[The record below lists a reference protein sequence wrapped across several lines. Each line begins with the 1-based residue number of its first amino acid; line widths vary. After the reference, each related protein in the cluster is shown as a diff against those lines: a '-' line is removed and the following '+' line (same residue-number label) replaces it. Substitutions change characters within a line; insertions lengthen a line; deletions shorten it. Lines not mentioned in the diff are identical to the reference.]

1 MVIDEKLMVI
11 DVQKKPPQGGEKNK
25 KLMFK
30 IFGNITTN
38 RPPVWLMR
46 QAGRVLP
53 RYRKLRET
61 YSFRELMETPQLA
74 ADVTL
79 MPVDDLDVDAAII
92 FSDILTVPTALGM
105 QIEWTD
111 HGPKFPQPLC
121 NVENPSKFLKIQPEK
136 FEHVYKAIDIVVK
149 GKKVP
154 LIGFCGAPMTTLCYM
169 IQGVSGKQNFPD
181 AKKFFYQNRTETQ
194 KLLEIITEISIEY
207 ALKQIEH
214 GIEIFQIFESNAGLV
229 PTDFYEELMLP
240 SVKKIANAVR
250 SKGVPVIFFP
260 KGIGCGLRLAT
271 PDFCDFVS
279 VDWQTNIW
287 DARKLVHPEVGLQ
300 GNFDPHLLFAP
311 QEIIAAEVEKYR
323 KFFAENPNWI
333 ANLGHGVLAE
343 TPIENVVFFIQKLK
357 ELQ

>member
-1 MVIDEKLMVI
+1 
-11 DVQKKPPQGGEKNK
+11 
-25 KLMFK
+25 
-30 IFGNITTN
+30 
-38 RPPVWLMR
+38 
-46 QAGRVLP
+46 
-53 RYRKLRET
+53 
-61 YSFRELMETPQLA
+61 METPQLA

-79 MPVDDLDVDAAII
+79 MPVDDLGVDAAII

-214 GIEIFQIFESNAGLV
+214 GIDIFQIFESNAGLV

-240 SVKKIANAVR
+240 SVKKNSQCSALQGC
-250 SKGVPVIFFP
+250 SCDIFP
-260 KGIGCGLRLAT
+260 ERNWLWITVG
-271 PDFCDFVS
+271 
-279 VDWQTNIW
+279 
-287 DARKLVHPEVGLQ
+287 DARFLRFCERGLA
-300 GNFDPHLLFAP
+300 D
-311 QEIIAAEVEKYR
+311 KY
-323 KFFAENPNWI
+323 
-333 ANLGHGVLAE
+333 LGRAKIGAS
-343 TPIENVVFFIQKLK
+343 
-357 ELQ
+357 

>member
-1 MVIDEKLMVI
+1 ML
-11 DVQKKPPQGGEKNK
+11 
-25 KLMFK
+25 K
-30 IFGNITTN
+30 IFGNITSN

-53 RYRKLRET
+53 RYRKLREN

-79 MPVDDLDVDAAII
+79 MPVDDLGVDAAII

-105 QIEWTD
+105 EIEWTD

-121 NVENPSKFLKIQPEK
+121 GVDNPSKFLKIQPEK

-149 GKKVP
+149 NKKVP
-154 LIGFCGAPMTTLCYM
+154 LIGFCGAPLTTLGYM
-169 IQGVSGKQNFPD
+169 IQGVSSKQNFPE
-181 AKKFFYQNRTETQ
+181 AKKFFYENRSETQ
-194 KLLEIITEISIEY
+194 KLLEIITDISIEY
-207 ALKQIEH
+207 ALKQVEH
-214 GIEIFQIFESNAGLV
+214 GINVFQIFESNAGIV
-229 PTDFYEELMLP
+229 PTEFYEEMFLP
-240 SVKKIANAVR
+240 SVMKISNAVR

-260 KGIGCGLRLAT
+260 KGVGCGLRMMT
-271 PDFCDFVS
+271 PEVCDVAGI
-279 VDWQTNIW
+279 DWQTSIW
-287 DARKLVHPEVGLQ
+287 DARKLVHQDVALQ

-323 KFFAENPNWI
+323 KFFTENPDWI

-343 TPIENVVFFIQKLK
+343 TPFENVKYFIKCIQ
-357 ELQ
+357 QYDTI

>member
-1 MVIDEKLMVI
+1 ML
-11 DVQKKPPQGGEKNK
+11 
-25 KLMFK
+25 K
-30 IFGNITTN
+30 IFGNITSN

-53 RYRKLRET
+53 RYRKLREN

-79 MPVDDLDVDAAII
+79 MPVDDLGVDAAII

-105 QIEWTD
+105 EIEWTD

-121 NVENPSKFLKIQPEK
+121 GVNNPSKFLKIQPEK

-149 GKKVP
+149 NKKVP
-154 LIGFCGAPMTTLCYM
+154 LIGFCGAPLTTLCYM
-169 IQGVSGKQNFPD
+169 IQGVSSKQNFPE
-181 AKKFFYQNRTETQ
+181 AKKFFYEKRSETQ
-194 KLLEIITEISIEY
+194 QLLEIVTEISIDY
-207 ALKQIEH
+207 ALKQVEH
-214 GIEIFQIFESNAGLV
+214 GINVFQIFESNAGIV
-229 PTDFYEELMLP
+229 PTEFYEEMFLP
-240 SVKKIANAVR
+240 SVMKISNAVR

-260 KGIGCGLRLAT
+260 KGIGCGLRMIT
-271 PDFCDFVS
+271 PEICDVAGI
-279 VDWQTNIW
+279 DWQTCIW
-287 DARKLVHPEVGLQ
+287 DARKLVHKDVALQ

-323 KFFAENPNWI
+323 KFFAENPYWI

-343 TPIENVVFFIQKLK
+343 TPFENVKYFIQCI
-357 ELQ
+357 QQYDTI

>member
-1 MVIDEKLMVI
+1 ML
-11 DVQKKPPQGGEKNK
+11 
-25 KLMFK
+25 K
-30 IFGNITTN
+30 IFGNITSN

-53 RYRKLRET
+53 RYRKLREQ

-79 MPVDDLDVDAAII
+79 MPVDDLGVDAAII

-105 QIEWTD
+105 EIEWTD

-121 NVENPSKFLKIQPEK
+121 TVENPSKFLKIQPEK

-149 GKKVP
+149 NKKVP
-154 LIGFCGAPMTTLCYM
+154 LIGFCGAPLTTLCYM
-169 IQGVSGKQNFPD
+169 IQGVSSKQNFPE
-181 AKKFFYQNRTETQ
+181 AKKFFYEKRSETQ
-194 KLLEIITEISIEY
+194 QLLEIVTEISIDY
-207 ALKQIEH
+207 ALKQVEH
-214 GIEIFQIFESNAGLV
+214 GINVFQIFESNAGIV
-229 PTDFYEELMLP
+229 PTEFYEEMFLP
-240 SVKKIANAVR
+240 SVMKISNAVR

-260 KGIGCGLRLAT
+260 KGIGCGMRMMT
-271 PDFCDFVS
+271 PEVCDVAGI
-279 VDWQTNIW
+279 DWQTSIW
-287 DARKLVHPEVGLQ
+287 DARKLVHKDVALQ

-323 KFFAENPNWI
+323 KFFAENPDWI

-343 TPIENVVFFIQKLK
+343 TPFENVKYFIQCI
-357 ELQ
+357 QQYDTI

>member
-1 MVIDEKLMVI
+1 ML
-11 DVQKKPPQGGEKNK
+11 
-25 KLMFK
+25 K
-30 IFGNITTN
+30 IFGNITSN

-53 RYRKLRET
+53 RYRKLREQ

-79 MPVDDLDVDAAII
+79 MPVDDLGVDAAII

-105 QIEWTD
+105 EIEWTD

-121 NVENPSKFLKIQPEK
+121 TVENPSKFLKIQPEK

-149 GKKVP
+149 NKKVP
-154 LIGFCGAPMTTLCYM
+154 LIGFCGAPLTTLCYM
-169 IQGVSGKQNFPD
+169 IQGVSSKQNFPE
-181 AKKFFYQNRTETQ
+181 AKKFFYENRSETQ
-194 KLLEIITEISIEY
+194 QLLEIVTEISIDY
-207 ALKQIEH
+207 ALKQVEH
-214 GIEIFQIFESNAGLV
+214 GINVFQIFESNAGIV
-229 PTDFYEELMLP
+229 PTEFYEEMFLP
-240 SVKKIANAVR
+240 SVMKISNAVR

-260 KGIGCGLRLAT
+260 KGIGCGLRMMT
-271 PDFCDFVS
+271 PEVCDVAGI
-279 VDWQTNIW
+279 DWQTSIW
-287 DARKLVHPEVGLQ
+287 DARKLVHKDVALQ

-323 KFFAENPNWI
+323 KFFAENPDWI

-343 TPIENVVFFIQKLK
+343 TPFENVKYFIQCI
-357 ELQ
+357 QQYVTI

>member
-1 MVIDEKLMVI
+1 ML
-11 DVQKKPPQGGEKNK
+11 
-25 KLMFK
+25 K
-30 IFGNITTN
+30 IFGNITSN

-53 RYRKLRET
+53 RYRKLREN

-79 MPVDDLDVDAAII
+79 MPVDDLGVDAAII

-105 QIEWTD
+105 EIEWTD

-121 NVENPSKFLKIQPEK
+121 GVNNPSKFLKIQPEK
-136 FEHVYKAIDIVVK
+136 FHHVYKAIDIVVK
-149 GKKVP
+149 NKKVP
-154 LIGFCGAPMTTLCYM
+154 LIGFCGAPLTTLCYM
-169 IQGVSGKQNFPD
+169 IQGVSSKQNFPE
-181 AKKFFYQNRTETQ
+181 AKKFFYENRSETQ

-207 ALKQIEH
+207 ALKQLEH
-214 GIEIFQIFESNAGLV
+214 GINVFQIFESNAGIV
-229 PTDFYEELMLP
+229 PTEFYEEMFLP
-240 SVKKIANAVR
+240 SVMKISNAVR

-260 KGIGCGLRLAT
+260 KGIGCGLRMMT
-271 PDFCDFVS
+271 PDVCDVAGI
-279 VDWQTNIW
+279 DWQTSIW
-287 DARKLVHPEVGLQ
+287 DARKLVHKDVALQ

-323 KFFAENPNWI
+323 KFFAENPDWI

-343 TPIENVVFFIQKLK
+343 TPIENVKYFIKCLK
-357 ELQ
+357 NA